1 MLLNDYLN
9 KLKKTNLKE
18 LNKPWLSNELLNKEL
33 LDNIFPDNNA
43 EEWKNFNVNAFIKQK
58 WNLLISQN
66 SPNLKKENILFK
78 NLIVF
83 NNGVLDK
90 KLTEINTDDKVKI
103 HSLQEYYDKD
113 KTIVDKIYCNSK

>member
-66 SPNLKKENILFK
+66 SPI
-78 NLIVF
+78 
-83 NNGVLDK
+83 
-90 KLTEINTDDKVKI
+90 
-103 HSLQEYYDKD
+103 
-113 KTIVDKIYCNSK
+113 

>member
-1 MLLNDYLN
+1 MLLSDYLN

-18 LNKPWLSNELLNKEL
+18 LNKPWLSNQLLNKEL

-66 SPNLKKENILFK
+66 SPF
-78 NLIVF
+78 
-83 NNGVLDK
+83 
-90 KLTEINTDDKVKI
+90 
-103 HSLQEYYDKD
+103 
-113 KTIVDKIYCNSK
+113 

>member
-58 WNLLISQN
+58 WN
-66 SPNLKKENILFK
+66 KKFK
-78 NLIVF
+78 TKSF
-83 NNGVLDK
+83 
-90 KLTEINTDDKVKI
+90 
-103 HSLQEYYDKD
+103 
-113 KTIVDKIYCNSK
+113 